1 MGQKIH
7 KSGNKNLIIDLN
19 PINNSYYELS
29 LYYFKNARNY
39 KSLISTSVLNPILKI
54 KKKENL
60 IEHLESNAKI
70 ELKETDSLKLSL
82 DLSNKNYTFELY
94 NIENIKNIL
103 YLLNNLDYLF
113 ISLILLSLLSIFQY
127 SKSYSYF
134 YLRLLHFLLM
144 GILFLSYG
152 LYRYYQIF
160 ESYYYKFD
168 YKDHF
173 YYILYFLIPVFINII
188 LLIGVIF
195 VLTNDMENICL
206 LGTLGLEGS
215 ILYIWTKEYCE
226 KNTYKEIKKYF
237 FEVINNIKKYIKK
250 KFK

>member
-1 MGQKIH
+1 
-7 KSGNKNLIIDLN
+7 
-19 PINNSYYELS
+19 
-29 LYYFKNARNY
+29 
-39 KSLISTSVLNPILKI
+39 
-54 KKKENL
+54 
-60 IEHLESNAKI
+60 
-70 ELKETDSLKLSL
+70 
-82 DLSNKNYTFELY
+82 
-94 NIENIKNIL
+94 
-103 YLLNNLDYLF
+103 
-113 ISLILLSLLSIFQY
+113 
-127 SKSYSYF
+127 
-134 YLRLLHFLLM
+134 M

-215 ILYIWTKEYCE
+215 ILYIWTKEYFE

>member
-7 KSGNKNLIIDLN
+7 KSENQNLIIDLN
-19 PINNSYYELS
+19 PISNSFYEIS
-29 LYYFKNARNY
+29 LYYFKNPRNY
-39 KSLISTSVLNPILKI
+39 KSLISTSVLNQMLNI

-60 IEHLESNAKI
+60 IKHIEENAKI
-70 ELKETDSLKLSL
+70 EVKEIDFINLSFNLK
-82 DLSNKNYTFELY
+82 NKDYSFELY

-103 YLLNNLDYLF
+103 YLLNTLDYLF

-134 YLRLLHFLLM
+134 YLRLLHFLLV
-144 GILFLSYG
+144 GILFLFYG

-160 ESYYYKFD
+160 ESYYYKFN

-173 YYILYFLIPVFINII
+173 YNIFFFLIPVFINII

-195 VLTNDMENICL
+195 VLTNDIENICL

-215 ILYIWTKEYCE
+215 ILYFWTKEYFE

-250 KFK
+250 RLI